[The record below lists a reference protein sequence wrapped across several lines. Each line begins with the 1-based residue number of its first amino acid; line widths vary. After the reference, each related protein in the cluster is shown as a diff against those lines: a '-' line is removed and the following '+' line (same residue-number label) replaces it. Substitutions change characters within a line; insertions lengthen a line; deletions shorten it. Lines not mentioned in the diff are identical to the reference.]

1 MNLSSI
7 TSIFTGNPWVYA
19 AAFAAGAVVAGGV
32 TYEVTAA
39 FKDNTI
45 KDMQIVS
52 KDRDLTDARGLLKQ
66 FADDSNRIHGAAESF
81 GKTKTDLDNQFAKI
95 SKDFANA
102 IKAHPLPVGCAPDAV
117 RLLNLAAAVAAANRA
132 RTAGQ
137 QSIPAVPA
145 HP

>member
-7 TSIFTGNPWVYA
+7 ASIFTGNPWVYA
-19 AAFAAGAVVAGGV
+19 AVFAAGAVVAGGA

-45 KDMQIVS
+45 KDLQIAS
-52 KDRDLTDARGLLKQ
+52 KDRDVTDAKGLLKQ
-66 FADDSNRIHGAAESF
+66 FTADSKVIHAAAVSF
-81 GKTKTDLDNQFAKI
+81 GDTKIDLDNQFAKI

-102 IKAHPLPVGCAPDAV
+102 IKAHPLPVGCAPDAA

-137 QSIPAVPA
+137 QSVPAVPA